1 VARKANTTN
10 KPQNT
15 RNLSVSSVE
24 KAQTLIDEIEKSQIP
39 FGESAPIFAK
49 IKAQVDA
56 GKVLSADD
64 YDHLLGLVKKAR
76 DWEKDVESS
85 SKTQPEETMGG

>member
-1 VARKANTTN
+1 LARKGN
-10 KPQNT
+10 KSNRPRSAT
-15 RNLSVSSVE
+15 KLAKSSV
-24 KAQTLIDEIEKSQIP
+24 ADAPTLIDEIEKSQIP

-56 GKVLSADD
+56 GKALSTDD

-76 DWEKDVESS
+76 DWEKDVETSA
-85 SKTQPEETMGG
+85 KTQPEETMGG